1 MKSSESIFLM
11 EMVILVQN
19 YPEAWMARYPLH
31 FPVLAVCFFYDG
43 PKIVKL
49 SRLSLA

>member
-1 MKSSESIFLM
+1 M

-19 YPEAWMARYPLH
+19 YPEAWMARYQLH